1 MRDLFSDNNSGYRL
15 KTLQIYNWGVFDKKA
30 VTFSFDDKSTILTGL
45 NGSGKT
51 TTVDAILT
59 LLIPPN
65 KRFYNLSSESGKKRE
80 RDEKNYTLG
89 AYGVKADEEGEG
101 VGKYLRKK
109 NEVISIL
116 NGIFHEET
124 SDRYL
129 SLLQVRYFSS
139 EELKCLKII
148 TEKELRIE
156 DITLILA
163 ENNTQIAQ
171 NSRWVNVL
179 REKVGSRLFDSFLQ
193 YQNFFMD
200 KFGFRSDNALKLFS
214 QTVGLKV
221 LGDITSFIRMY
232 MLEDKSPVEEFEQV
246 NRDFAHVTSLE
257 REIRKIAKE
266 IEFLE
271 KVVKA
276 GDEYSAVSA
285 KKQSILTQL
294 EGLECWFILHAL
306 RISGEEIKV
315 KKEELESIDKK
326 IEANSIEED
335 ANDKIIISLQSDD
348 RARIIK
354 DLTSEVER
362 AEKEE
367 NIKRQREG
375 EYNRIIADLKKLRVA
390 LKVVESRD
398 DYIFN
403 LNSTPEEER
412 AVKADKKILEE
423 NRDNL
428 IRETDALERDIKSIK
443 EEIES
448 LEKREN
454 NIPSALIA
462 LRERISS
469 SLGIPSGKL
478 PFLGEEIR
486 VRDMD
491 EEWRGAIEAL
501 LRDDALLLIVSPE
514 DEKALRAYLSENDL
528 GDKIG
533 FIKREEMIRVNASS
547 DLLEKIEIKEKDNPY
562 SGWIGDYLAMKFP
575 HKFSES
581 SEDYEKNEYAVLK
594 SGLVKTL
601 DTVIKDDRIDP
612 FTKKTPI
619 YLGWSNKERLEELN
633 DNLYT
638 MLDERESF
646 SIKMDI
652 LKKNIAERDLAL
664 KKLDDLSRFTSYDEI
679 DRPQALKTLNEKK
692 KAKDDFVASNPDMED
707 LERRLDAAIEKKR
720 RLKAEYGALSEEK
733 GKKSGELHTLE
744 ESYSKF
750 EKNRDKANESEKIA
764 AFVALNST
772 ALNYDSLDTIILLYS
787 RLKNTIE
794 EELEKKNKE
803 CIELE
808 RRTESSMSSFL
819 NPPRNV
825 IESDIDWSGEFSS
838 LVPEVSYYED
848 FKKLYFRKKDEDMTS
863 LKDDFN
869 LFLEKTLSNVIVKL
883 AEALNSWERE
893 INEAVLILNR
903 NLMRIPFNRELKSH
917 LRLDLKRAGDKD
929 YQTFRRMLT
938 AAIPDKFDLIK
949 SDAEGRKTIYGE
961 IKKFLDKYNSDEKLK
976 HKVLDIRNNYRFIV
990 YEDNTEGNIST
1001 YSDTAALS
1009 GGEKAKLT
1017 YTILASA
1024 LCYQYNLDNED
1035 EKRKGP
1041 FRFVILDEAFSKSD
1055 ANNSIYALELFKE
1068 LDLQLMVVTP
1078 RNGINLVEG
1087 YINSL
1092 HLVEKN
1098 EVTNTS
1104 SVSSMTIEEYKNS

>member
-65 KRFYNLSSESGKKRE
+65 KRFYNLSSESGRKRE
-80 RDEKNYTLG
+80 RDEKNYVLG
-89 AYGVKADEEGEG
+89 AYGVRADSDGEG

-129 SLLQVRYFSS
+129 SLLQVRYFSA

-163 ENNTQIAQ
+163 DSNTRIEQ
-171 NSRWVNVL
+171 NARWVNVL
-179 REKVGSRLFDSFLQ
+179 KEKAGSRLFDSFVQ

-232 MLEDKSPVEEFEQV
+232 MLEDKSPLDEFEQV
-246 NRDFAHVTSLE
+246 NSDFAHVTSLE
-257 REIRKIAKE
+257 TEIRKISKE
-266 IEFLE
+266 IEFLS
-271 KVVKA
+271 KVVKS
-276 GDEYSAVSA
+276 GDEYNIVLSE
-285 KKQSILTQL
+285 KNSISSEL

-306 RISGEEIKV
+306 RLSEEEITR
-315 KKEELESIDKK
+315 KKEEIEAIEKK
-326 IEANSIEED
+326 IEANSREEE
-335 ANDKIIISLQSDD
+335 ANDKLIFSLQSDD

-354 DLTSEVER
+354 ELTAELEA

-367 NIKRQREG
+367 NLKRQKEG
-375 EYNRIIADLKKLRVA
+375 EYNSIIKELKKLGVS
-390 LKVVESRD
+390 LKTVESRE
-398 DYIFN
+398 DYVYN
-403 LNSTPEEER
+403 LNRRVQAESEVRADRAEIEES
-412 AVKADKKILEE
+412 K
-423 NRDNL
+423 DNL
-428 IRETDALERDIKSIK
+428 IKETDALERDIKSIK
-443 EEIES
+443 LEIES
-448 LEKREN
+448 LEKRDN

-462 LRERISS
+462 LREKISS
-469 SLGIPSGKL
+469 ELGIAVGKL

-486 VRDMD
+486 VRDRE
-491 EEWRGAIEAL
+491 EEWERAVEAL
-501 LRDDALLLIVSPE
+501 LRDEALLLIASPE
-514 DEKALRAYLSENDL
+514 DEKALTGYLEENSL
-528 GDKIG
+528 NEKIG
-533 FIKREEMIRVNASS
+533 FIKREEILLRNTSS

-562 SGWIGDYLAMKFP
+562 FAWIGDYLASRFP
-575 HKFSES
+575 HTFSEDS
-581 SEDYEKNEYAVLK
+581 ITYDKSEYAVLK
-594 SGLVKTL
+594 TGVVKSRERVT
-601 DTVIKDDRIDP
+601 KDDRIDP
-612 FTKKTPI
+612 FTRKAPS

-633 DNLYT
+633 GNLYS
-638 MLDERESF
+638 MNDELESFHIKMEILRRNLSERE
-646 SIKMDI
+646 
-652 LKKNIAERDLAL
+652 LAL
-664 KKLDDLSRFTSYDEI
+664 KKLDDLSRFDSYDEI
-679 DRPQALKTLNEKK
+679 DRPSAVIKLNEKK
-692 KAKDDFVASNPDMED
+692 KAKDDFTASNPDMEE
-707 LERRLDAAIEKKR
+707 LEKRLLEAEGKKR
-720 RLKAEYGALSEEK
+720 RLKAEYGVLSQEK
-733 GKKSGELHTLE
+733 GKKRVELEALE
-744 ESYSKF
+744 ETRVKF
-750 EKNRDKANESEKIA
+750 EKNSEMKEKSEEIA
-764 AFVALNST
+764 SFVALNGEELKYDT
-772 ALNYDSLDTIILLYS
+772 LDSLMILYS
-787 RLKNTIE
+787 RLKARIQE
-794 EELEKKNKE
+794 Q
-803 CIELE
+803 LE
-808 RRTESSMSSFL
+808 RKTRECTDLEHKTESNMASFL
-819 NPPRNV
+819 NPPRNA
-825 IESDIDWSGEFSS
+825 IESDIDWSGEFSY
-838 LVPEVSYYED
+838 LIPEVQYYED
-848 FKKLYFRKKDEDMTS
+848 FKELYFRKKDEDMTS

-893 INEAVLILNR
+893 IAEAVRILNR
-903 NLMRIPFNRELKSH
+903 NLVRIPFNRELRSH
-917 LRLDLKRAGDKD
+917 LRLEAKRAGDRD
-929 YQTFRRMLT
+929 YQTFRGMLLS
-938 AAIPDKFDLIK
+938 AIPDKFVLVK
-949 SDAEGRKTIYGE
+949 SDAEGRKTIYGN
-961 IKKFLDKYNSDEKLK
+961 IKKFLDKYNNDEKLK
-976 HKVLDIRNNYRFIV
+976 HKVLDIRNNYRFVV
-990 YEDNTEGNIST
+990 YEDNTDGNIST

-1017 YTILASA
+1017 YTILAAA

-1092 HLVEKN
+1092 HLIEKN
-1098 EVTNTS
+1098 ENTNAS